1 MGSSVSGLYSG
12 TRGSSEPKNGAT
24 YNTARSSSVGR
35 VDVVINDMGHSV
47 PNTFK
52 PYSVYR
58 RSGRVGLISERYY
71 NGKGEPYLDIDYT
84 NHGNAMHHPVVPHQH
99 TIKYQNGKMSRLS
112 KGRKIQ

>member
-12 TRGSSEPKNGAT
+12 TRGSIEPKNGVT
-24 YNTARSSSVGR
+24 YNTARSSSVKR
-35 VDVVINDMGHSV
+35 VKVVVNSMTHNV
-47 PNTFK
+47 PVTYK

-58 RSGRVGLISERYY
+58 KNSQIGLISERYY

-84 NHGNAMHHPVVPHQH
+84 NHGNAKHHPIVPHEH
-99 TIKYQNGKMSRLS
+99 IINFKNGKLNRKN